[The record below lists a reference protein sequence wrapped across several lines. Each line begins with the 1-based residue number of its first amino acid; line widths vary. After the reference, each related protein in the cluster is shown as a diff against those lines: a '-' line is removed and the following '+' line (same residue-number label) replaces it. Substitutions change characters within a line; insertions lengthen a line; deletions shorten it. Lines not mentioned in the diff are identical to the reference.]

1 MSSYTKHMYTKELED
16 IKKNLS
22 NYVNRIRLV
31 LPKEYDLDTIL
42 SLIKRYFP
50 FEWQIIN
57 EKYNYYCAK
66 DRKLRALKRKVRFA
80 MLEPGV
86 LLENLIITRQLLS
99 KEYSDSH
106 KHGFIEEVQKSNE
119 EELKRERD
127 PKISKRQ
134 EKITKAKIKAQEVE
148 PLFLDE
154 LMGLYD
160 RKSTTQ
166 KDRIYIL
173 KELRK
178 YYCSKVIVFFKKKVE
193 TEYNRQLR
201 EMAFYHLQE
210 LGHLAVLRKQKYM
223 RIPSKNKK
231 RRKFLKDIYAHERF
245 NINEIPEE
253 LEYRIQNS
261 KEQKIKTYDYFISH
275 SSADFKEI
283 QHLILELNKGKRN
296 VYCDWVNDNDY
307 LKRNLVGLATKT
319 VIEKRIEQSKAIIF
333 VESEHSMQSKWV
345 KYELNYAHELNKPIY
360 TIKKEDILNG
370 SYSTDK
376 IIDLW
381 FLEKDYK
388 NIILNESHL
397 RNENRNVAN

>member
-1 MSSYTKHMYTKELED
+1 MSGFTKHMYTKELESN
-16 IKKNLS
+16 KKNLS
-22 NYVNRIRLV
+22 NYVNKISLV
-31 LPKEYDLDTIL
+31 LPKEYDLDTIV
-42 SLIKRYFP
+42 SLIKRYYP
-50 FEWQIIN
+50 FEWQILN

-66 DRKLRALKRKVRFA
+66 DRKLKVLGKKVRFA
-80 MLEPGV
+80 MMEPK
-86 LLENLIITRQLLS
+86 LLVESLNITRKLLS
-99 KEYSDSH
+99 KEYIDSYKNSFNH
-106 KHGFIEEVQKSNE
+106 EVQISAE
-119 EELKRERD
+119 EGLKKERE
-127 PKISKRQ
+127 PKIKKRQ

-160 RKSTTQ
+160 RKSTSQ
-166 KDRIYIL
+166 KNRIYIL
-173 KELRK
+173 KELQK

-231 RRKFLKDIYAHERF
+231 RRKFLKDVYANERF

-261 KEQKIKTYDYFISH
+261 KEQRIKTYDYFISH
-275 SSADFKEI
+275 SSVDFNEI
-283 QHLILELNKGKRN
+283 QHLIGELNRGKRN
-296 VYCDWVNDNDY
+296 VYCDWINDNDY
-307 LKRNLVGLATKT
+307 LKRNLVGLATRT

-333 VESEHSMQSKWV
+333 VISEHSMQSKWV

-360 TIKKEDILNG
+360 AIRKEDILNG
-370 SYSTDK
+370 CYSINK
-376 IIDLW
+376 LNDLW
-381 FLEKDYK
+381 FLDK
-388 NIILNESHL
+388 NYQNIMLFES
-397 RNENRNVAN
+397 NQK

>member
-1 MSSYTKHMYTKELED
+1 MYTKELESFK
-16 IKKNLS
+16 INFS
-22 NYVNRIRLV
+22 NYVKKISLV
-31 LPKEYDLDTIL
+31 LPKEYDLETIV
-42 SLIKRYFP
+42 SLIKRYYP
-50 FEWQIIN
+50 FEWQILN
-57 EKYNYYCAK
+57 EKYKYYCAK
-66 DRKLRALKRKVRFA
+66 DKKLKVLGKKVRFA
-80 MLEPGV
+80 MMEPI
-86 LLENLIITRQLLS
+86 LLVESLDITKKLLS
-99 KEYSDSH
+99 KEYIDSYRNS
-106 KHGFIEEVQKSNE
+106 FIIEVKILAE
-119 EELKRERD
+119 DDFKKERD
-127 PKISKRQ
+127 PKIRKRQ

-160 RKSTTQ
+160 RKSTSQ

-173 KELRK
+173 KELQK
-178 YYCSKVIVFFKKKVE
+178 YYCTKVIDFFKRKVE
-193 TEYNRQLR
+193 SEYNRQLR

-231 RRKFLKDIYAHERF
+231 RREILRNVYANERF
-245 NINEIPEE
+245 NIKEIPEE

-283 QHLILELNKGKRN
+283 QHLIVELNKSKRN

-307 LKRNLVGLATKT
+307 LKRNLVGLATRT

-333 VESEHSMQSKWV
+333 VKSEHSMQSLWV
-345 KYELNYAHELNKPIY
+345 KYELNYALELNKPIY
-360 TIKKEDILNG
+360 EIKKKDILNG
-370 SYSTDK
+370 SYSTEK

-381 FLEKDYK
+381 FLEKEYK
-388 NIILNESHL
+388 NIILFENQL
-397 RNENRNVAN
+397 KNENRNVAN